1 MKRFQAIYMLPV
13 LAVAIIVS
21 AFAGSSTPALAQGAL
36 KPATIAIIDSRRL
49 FSESKVSGD
58 IRQQLTKVSQQ
69 YATEENNVKDKLLK
83 EKDELDKQRG
93 LLVQE
98 AFEEKYNDLK
108 RRADQL
114 NRQADLHQKQINV
127 AQMRANRELQKV
139 LNPIIKQVAEQR
151 GASII
156 LEQSQ
161 IVWQTDGLDITS
173 AIIELLDKQLPSL
186 KVQIPTEAEI
196 IEMENQARQGGA
208 Q

>member
-1 MKRFQAIYMLPV
+1 MLPV
-13 LAVAIIVS
+13 LAAAIVVS
-21 AFAGSSTPALAQGAL
+21 AIASWTTPALAQGAL
-36 KPATIAIIDSRRL
+36 KPAVIAIIDSRRL
-49 FSESKVSGD
+49 FSESKVSED

-69 YATEENNVKDKLLK
+69 YATEENSEREKVLK
-83 EKDELDKQRG
+83 EKDELEKQRG

-98 AFEEKYNDLK
+98 AFEEKYTDLK

-114 NRQADLHQKQINV
+114 NRKIDLHQKQLNV

-151 GASII
+151 GATLI

-161 IVWQTDGLDITS
+161 IVWQTDGLDITKS
-173 AIIELLDKQLPSL
+173 VIELLDKQLPSL

-196 IEMENQARQGGA
+196 IEMENQARQGGG